1 LRVLNV
7 EAPDLNL
14 MLGSIVKLF
23 FIFTFGVLMSPV
35 FVIFGGWTGKF
46 LKLGFA
52 YIKDKNG

>member
-1 LRVLNV
+1 MLNV